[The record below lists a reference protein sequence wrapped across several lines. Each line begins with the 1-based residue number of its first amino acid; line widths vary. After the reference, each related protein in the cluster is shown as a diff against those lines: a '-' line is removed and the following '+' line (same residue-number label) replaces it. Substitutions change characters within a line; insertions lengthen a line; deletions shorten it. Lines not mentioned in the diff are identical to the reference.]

1 MWVMLSMLLYRQ
13 QISINSEAFH
23 GVHKL
28 RADFHVQK
36 DVDVDV
42 IVASILFWV

>member
-1 MWVMLSMLLYRQ
+1 VWVMLSMLLYRQ
-13 QISINSEAFH
+13 QTSINFEAFH

-42 IVASILFWV
+42 IVASILF

>member
-1 MWVMLSMLLYRQ
+1 MLSMLLYSQ
-13 QISINSEAFH
+13 QTSINPEALH
-23 GVHKL
+23 EVHKL

-42 IVASILFWV
+42 IVASILF